1 MDIDYKKLNA
11 TSKKHNINYY
21 KTNRIQKQRL
31 LTNLNNDNLIVLM
44 KNERWLN
51 IILDNARIHT
61 SKVVEMVCGMLNINL
76 VFLPPYC
83 LFLNPIENVWKAVK
97 REIYNSYY
105 TNFDELIEVFEEAF
119 MGRVYSRTY
128 YENWLEKFF
137 A

>member
-1 MDIDYKKLNA
+1 
-11 TSKKHNINYY
+11 
-21 KTNRIQKQRL
+21 
-31 LTNLNNDNLIVLM
+31 
-44 KNERWLN
+44 
-51 IILDNARIHT
+51 
-61 SKVVEMVCGMLNINL
+61 MLNINL